1 MNKIHVMSENLAN
14 KIAAG
19 EVVEKCSSVV
29 KELVENSIDAHAS
42 EIIIHLLEGGLKEIT
57 IIDNGEGMSAEDALL
72 AFSRHATSK
81 LIKDDDL
88 FFIDTLGFRGEAL
101 PSIAS
106 ISDVTLKT
114 CQDEIGTLINIKG
127 GKLIQQGNSDARKG
141 TSITVKD
148 LFFNTPAR
156 LKYLKNETV
165 ELANIV
171 SYIEKMALA
180 YPAIRFTITNNNKP
194 VLKTLGGNNLLKTI
208 HEIYGNSIS
217 SKMLEIKN
225 SNDDYEIFG
234 YIGRPEVLKTNRQH
248 MTTIVNGRIIKNN
261 DLFRAINDA
270 YYTYKPDN
278 KYPLIV
284 INIVTDST
292 LLDVNIHP
300 TKQDIKMSKINDLNE
315 MIVNTIKETLYQNI
329 LIPHGLVNDYQIED
343 NQTSYEAIN
352 SVQETID
359 FGVNQSSESEP
370 KEKNLEIKSL
380 KLYPVGVVHGTYI
393 IAQNDDGM
401 FIIDQHAAQERINY
415 EKYFGALK
423 AEQVD
428 QISPLLPLNIELN
441 TADFMMVK
449 NHLEILN
456 KIGFGI
462 EEFGQNT
469 FRVTEHPFWLRE
481 GYEQESIQQILDILI
496 TSGEK
501 FDIIK
506 FKENVAISLA
516 CKLSIKGNTHLS
528 LDNIEELLQELV
540 LTDNPYNCPHGRPTI
555 IKYSISD
562 LEHLFKRI
570 M

>member
-29 KELVENSIDAHAS
+29 KELVENSIDARAS

-57 IIDNGEGMSAEDALL
+57 IIDNGEGMSTEDALL

-81 LIKDDDL
+81 LTKDDDL

-106 ISDVTLKT
+106 ISDITLKT

-127 GKLIQQGNSDARKG
+127 GKLIHQGKSDAKKG
-141 TSITVKD
+141 TTITVKD

-180 YPAIRFTITNNNKP
+180 YPEIRFTITNNNKP
-194 VLKTLGGNNLLKTI
+194 VLKTLGSNNLLKTI
-208 HEIYGNSIS
+208 HEIYGSTIS
-217 SKMLEIKN
+217 TKMLEIKN
-225 SNDDYEIFG
+225 SNDDYEIYG
-234 YIGRPEVLKTNRQH
+234 YVCRPEVLKTNRQH
-248 MTTIVNGRIIKNN
+248 MTTIVNGRVVKNN

-300 TKQDIKMSKINDLNE
+300 TKQDIKMSKINDLNKL
-315 MIVNTIKETLYQNI
+315 IINTIKDVLYQNI
-329 LIPHGLVNDYQIED
+329 LIPKGIVNDYQIED
-343 NQTSYEAIN
+343 NQTSYEVNN
-352 SVQETID
+352 SVQETLD
-359 FGVNQSSESEP
+359 FGLNPEAEP
-370 KEKNLEIKSL
+370 TVKNSEIKSL

-393 IAQNDDGM
+393 IAQNDEGM

-415 EKYFGALK
+415 EKYFKALQE
-423 AEQVD
+423 EQKK
-428 QISPLLPLNIELN
+428 QIIPLLPINIELN
-441 TADFMMVK
+441 TADYLMIK
-449 NHLEILN
+449 NHLDILN
-456 KIGFGI
+456 NIGFVI
-462 EEFGQNT
+462 DEFGQNT
-469 FRVTEHPFWLRE
+469 FRVVEHPFWLKE
-481 GYEQESIQQILDILI
+481 GYEQESIQQI
-496 TSGEK
+496 
-501 FDIIK
+501 FDIIIATGAKFDVVK

-528 LDNIEELLQELV
+528 LENMEELLQELV

-555 IKYSISD
+555 IKYSIAD